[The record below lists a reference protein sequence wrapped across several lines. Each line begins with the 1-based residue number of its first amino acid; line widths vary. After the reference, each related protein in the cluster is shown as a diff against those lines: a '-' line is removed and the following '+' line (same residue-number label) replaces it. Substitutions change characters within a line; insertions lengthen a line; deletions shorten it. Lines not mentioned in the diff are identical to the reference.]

1 MKSKRMLFF
10 AKPDDSNDADKIAAD
25 IAAAAASVAAK
36 ETPTKQDDEELDAKA
51 EFFIRKVTDSV
62 RTAIAELLNPSAPAP
77 VLEADEEEEVVESG
91 KKVRRKRKTSAP
103 TPVVKKRSLL
113 ERLF

>member
-1 MKSKRMLFF
+1 MRLKRMMFCV
-10 AKPDDSNDADKIAAD
+10 KPDDSSDTDKIAAD
-25 IAAAAASVAAK
+25 IAAAAASVGSK
-36 ETPTKQDDEELDAKA
+36 ETPAEDDDEKLDAKA
-51 EFFIRKVTDSV
+51 EFFIRKMTDSV
-62 RTAIAELLNPSAPAP
+62 RTAIAELLNPSKAELPS
-77 VLEADEEEEVVESG
+77 DEEEVEEAG

>member
-77 VLEADEEEEVVESG
+77 VLEADEEEEVESG
-91 KKVRRKRKTSAP
+91 KVRRKRKPAAP